1 MTSCADIGSLLMRF
15 PACENSPNAVNGSIP
30 GRTFP
35 NMRLG
40 FPMLALGFEYPK
52 ECVAGGGLSNG
63 FMGIASVPNNPVGI
77 GFSVLVVHNKN
88 S

>member
-1 MTSCADIGSLLMRF
+1 
-15 PACENSPNAVNGSIP
+15 
-30 GRTFP
+30 
-35 NMRLG
+35 
-40 FPMLALGFEYPK
+40 MLALGFEYPK

-77 GFSVLVVHNKN
+77 GFSVLAVHNKN